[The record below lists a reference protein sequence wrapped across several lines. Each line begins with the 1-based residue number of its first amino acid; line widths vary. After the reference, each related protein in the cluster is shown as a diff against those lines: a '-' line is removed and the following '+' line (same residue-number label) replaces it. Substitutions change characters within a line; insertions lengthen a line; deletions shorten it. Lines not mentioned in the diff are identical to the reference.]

1 MVCSEWNG
9 AQPDR
14 CFLSHSGL
22 LQNAFRSMLKVG
34 IFIPFQNDIFM
45 LSLGCLKMAI
55 KKQCE
60 GRQISDIIINK
71 YLLNTEHP

>member
-1 MVCSEWNG
+1 
-9 AQPDR
+9 
-14 CFLSHSGL
+14 
-22 LQNAFRSMLKVG
+22 MLKVG

-45 LSLGCLKMAI
+45 LSLGCLKMTI
-55 KKQCE
+55 KRQCE